1 MGERCW
7 RSKSRCLTDR
17 LCGGLTYIRLCE
29 CWLVDRL
36 CRKLVVGEEG
46 SPRPFRFSLI
56 RSLSLSKASSLGFG
70 AHSFLGRPPTAFFFE
85 PASSFLAYSYC
96 FLAGADCY
104 SSMLFRELD
113 LLLLKDE
120 F

>member
-1 MGERCW
+1 M
-7 RSKSRCLTDR
+7 
-17 LCGGLTYIRLCE
+17 RLCE

-70 AHSFLGRPPTAFFFE
+70 THSFIRLPPATFFLE
-85 PASSFLAYSYC
+85 LASSFLACCYC
-96 FLAGADCY
+96 FLAGADCC

-113 LLLLKDE
+113 LLLVKDE